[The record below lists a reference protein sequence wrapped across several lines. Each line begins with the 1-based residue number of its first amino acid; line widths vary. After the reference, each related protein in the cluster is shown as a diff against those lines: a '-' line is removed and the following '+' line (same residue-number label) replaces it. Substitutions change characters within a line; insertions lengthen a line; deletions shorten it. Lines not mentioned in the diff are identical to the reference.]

1 MTLDTGAS
9 RIHAPRAAAPTV
21 WLLLGQRAG
30 DNAQLLA
37 LAEGLGWRY
46 EAKRLAYHRLELTT
60 NLLFDATLLGRI
72 GSQSDAIGPP
82 WPDLVISSGRRSEP
96 IARWIRQHADPPPKL
111 VHVGR
116 PWRDAKEFDLVIAT
130 PQYAIEPQPGVL
142 HNLLPLHGVT
152 RARLA
157 TAVSRW
163 RPKLARLPRPRVA
176 VLVGGSSELFTLDA
190 RTATRLGREAAA
202 MVRASG
208 GSLLVTTSTR
218 TPRGV
223 AAALREAIDVPAEIF
238 EWSADTTENPYW
250 GYLALADSFVV
261 TGDSVSMLT
270 EACATGKPVSIFDP
284 ARGPA
289 GPLSDVRA
297 TIRRRILNFGI
308 PRLSRDIRRVHDEL
322 VELGH
327 ATFLGE
333 PSGGT
338 VRPPPDS
345 IERTVAR
352 VRALFAPDV
361 QDAPVPAEPD
371 SALPRVWAIPC
382 DRAGDNSQILS
393 LAEALGWPFEVK
405 PVAYRR
411 FGRLFDVWRG
421 TTLLGIARGRSS
433 SLQPPWPDLV
443 ISASMRNEPVCRWI
457 RRQSGGKTKTVHI
470 GKPWARLAT
479 FDLVITVPE
488 YRWLPQLPNVLHNAC
503 SLHGVNPAKLDE
515 QARTWAPAVADL
527 PRPFVAVLVGGYAGP
542 YPFDRENAER
552 LGREASDMAR
562 SLGGSLLLTTS
573 ARTSPAAIDAL
584 VAAIDVPYSL
594 FRWKPHPDA
603 NPYLGFLALADSII
617 VTCDS
622 TSMLAEA
629 CATRKPV
636 YMFDMAA
643 DRARDGARLAATPVA
658 AQLSRW
664 WRRCNTDRLKAFLY
678 RHVLLRIAP
687 SKIKRDIGRVHETL
701 LSSRRAVWLG
711 EPFPKRTPP
720 PFDEMPRSLERVQ
733 ALVGRDAQ
741 GSFRSDVSRAS
752 AAAHSDRAPLP
763 RSDRREGDRRT
774 PTVPAR

>member
-1 MTLDTGAS
+1 MTAGTGA
-9 RIHAPRAAAPTV
+9 RPIHAPCAAAPTV

-46 EAKRLAYHRLELTT
+46 QTKRLAYRRLELTT

-72 GSQSDAIGPP
+72 RSRSDPIGPP

-96 IARWIRQHADPPPKL
+96 IARWIRQHANPPPKL

-116 PWRDAKEFDLVIAT
+116 PWRDAKEFDLVITT
-130 PQYAIEPQPGVL
+130 PQYAIEQQPGVL

-157 TAVSRW
+157 SAASRW
-163 RPKLARLPRPRVA
+163 RPTLARLPRPRIA
-176 VLVGGSSELFTLDA
+176 VLVGGNSELFTLDA
-190 RTATRLGREAAA
+190 RTAARLGREAAA

-208 GSLLVTTSTR
+208 GSLLVTTSAR
-218 TPRGV
+218 TPRR
-223 AAALREAIDVPAEIF
+223 AASALREAIDVPAEIF
-238 EWSADTTENPYW
+238 EWSAGAEDNPYW
-250 GYLALADSFVV
+250 GYLALADGFVV

-284 ARGPA
+284 ARRRASPR
-289 GPLSDVRA
+289 SDVRA
-297 TIRRRILNFGI
+297 TIRRRVLNFGI
-308 PRLSRDIRRVHDEL
+308 QRLSRDIRRVHDEL
-322 VELGH
+322 VGLGH
-327 ATFLGE
+327 ATFLGG
-333 PSGGT
+333 PLGGA
-338 VRPPPDS
+338 VRPPPDP
-345 IERTVAR
+345 IERTVVR
-352 VRALFAPDV
+352 VRALFAPDA
-361 QDAPVPAEPD
+361 QDAPAPAEAD
-371 SALPRVWAIPC
+371 LAMPRVWAIPC

-421 TTLLGIARGRSS
+421 ATLLGIVRGRSS
-433 SLQPPWPDLV
+433 PLQPPWPDLV

-457 RRQSGGKTKTVHI
+457 RRQSRGKTQYVHI

-503 SLHGVNPAKLDE
+503 SLHDVSPARLAE
-515 QARTWAPAVADL
+515 QAQIWAPTVADL

-562 SLGGSLLLTTS
+562 RQGGSLLLTTS
-573 ARTSPAAIDAL
+573 GRTSRAAIDGL
-584 VAAIDVPYSL
+584 VAAIDVPCSL
-594 FRWKPHPDA
+594 FRWDSASGA

-636 YMFDMAA
+636 YMFDLAT
-643 DRARDGARLAATPVA
+643 DRVRDGAL
-658 AQLSRW
+658 LSRW

-678 RHVLLRIAP
+678 RHVMLRIAP
-687 SKIKRDIGRVHETL
+687 RKIKRDIGRLHETL
-701 LSSRRAVWLG
+701 LSSGRAVWLG
-711 EPFPKRTPP
+711 EPFPSRTPP

-733 ALVGRDAQ
+733 TLVGKDVP
-741 GSFRSDVSRAS
+741 GSLRSDASRPG
-752 AAAHSDRAPLP
+752 AATRSEPAPFP
-763 RSDRREGDRRT
+763 RSDRREGDRRA
-774 PTVPAR
+774 PTAPAR